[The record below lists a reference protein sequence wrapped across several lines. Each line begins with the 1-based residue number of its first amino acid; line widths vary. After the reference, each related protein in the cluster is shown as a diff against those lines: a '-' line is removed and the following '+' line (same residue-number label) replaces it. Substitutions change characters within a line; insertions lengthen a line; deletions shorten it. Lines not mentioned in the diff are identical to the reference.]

1 MAQWIWY
8 PNDFEFYLGEKVMT
22 ARTEEGTL
30 IPPGWRLENFCHN
43 VQFQK
48 TITLTE
54 DSYLHFQSTGTI
66 CVVLYLV
73 GYLPY
78 DPNKG
83 LFLPKG
89 THHIQV
95 FVYCKDSLPALY
107 LDHPEVQTGA
117 DWEASCDTK
126 NWFPAGYWNFTD
138 PDIPPAKYHLAS
150 RPVSYVKKL
159 SVPNGLLYDFGT
171 EYMAKLTFFDV
182 SGSGR
187 ILLSYGESKEEA
199 LDYNYSTIREA
210 LPTTL
215 PEESCKSDSNFSA
228 AQAVAFRY
236 VLVRLEGSVT
246 YRDVEAISEYLPISN
261 RGSFSCEDN
270 LLNKIYE
277 TSIHTFH
284 LCSREFFLDGIK
296 RDRWVWSGDA
306 TQSYLINFYS
316 FFNNEICKR
325 TMRLLRGKDP
335 VTIHLNTIQDYTLY
349 WFISLGDYYLYTGDL
364 SFIKEIYPS
373 AVSLME
379 QFCLPQTDER
389 GFLAAKPTDW
399 VFIDWGITKDMIKG
413 DISFIQLLFAQALKI
428 LSDMAELTGDII
440 QQKRYLVLHQNLLS
454 RIFDTFWDE
463 KQGCFL
469 HGTKE
474 QAHDY
479 VTRYANMFAILF
491 GYLTSEQT
499 IRVRQS
505 VLLNDDCRPITTPFM
520 KFYELLAMGEAG
532 IYSQMHQFLTSYWG
546 GMLNLGCD
554 TFWETYD
561 PAQQGT
567 EHYAMYGKPYGK
579 SLCHAWGAGPIILF
593 GRYYLGVRPTSPGY
607 QTFLVEP
614 HTNGLKNL
622 RGSVPT
628 PDGSIL
634 VEITPDG
641 ITVDNRSD
649 GQGELRWEEQCTVI
663 APHTVSTIKR
673 GLLQN

>member
-150 RPVSYVKKL
+150 QPVSYVKKL

-215 PEESCKSDSNFSA
+215 PEESCKSDSNFST

-246 YRDVEAISEYLPISN
+246 YRNVEAISEYLPISN

-491 GYLTSEQT
+491 GYLSSEQT

-593 GRYYLGVRPTSPGY
+593 GRYYLGVQPTSPGY

-663 APHTVSTIKR
+663 APHTVSTIKSR
-673 GLLQN
+673 LD

>member
-663 APHTVSTIKR
+663 APHTVSTIKSR
-673 GLLQN
+673 LD